1 MKITKR
7 RLRKILIES
16 LLFESRKTREWIK
29 TQPAADQEPL
39 LDAYNKGLT
48 VIDQL
53 SWIQKVR
60 GTEPIQD
67 VVPDVI
73 RFYDP
78 QVQAIIR
85 ENGFQTNLNRRTY
98 PSVGELRRVI
108 RQVDAL
114 IDSRKEATSTQQT
127 NPIDD
132 PHHVDKIAKV
142 GPWTILMPR
151 TVTGSISCDISGND
165 TSWCTTK
172 SRGQNLFLSYV
183 GRGSDDIILFYVMD
197 YSRTPDDP
205 HKSQQEACVENN
217 DSRLSIGFINGE
229 PVLKGQSGGLS
240 VDAANMGLNKRIL
253 RSSNGLGQYYDQIMG
268 ILSAEAQAIGSTHPA
283 KESLKRARKDLLYL
297 KSVIKDYDKDAKKDY
312 LRQVTDDLSESPSE
326 VIEFILFSDTD
337 TFYDIIRSRGENSQ
351 NVNFS
356 QDILEKIYN
365 EFSTKRMDI
374 GKIFTQYQGGSRFSS
389 DMLIFDVLTFK
400 SYLMSEEMFDR
411 FFDLYN
417 DLLDERLIRTGQMR
431 QGTVIDSS
439 VRMDHLVETIL
450 SFGHRRGFQI
460 HPKVAQKIQ
469 ERHTYQLSDEGIQDL
484 IDQDKQNEIR
494 TIYNLAS
501 KDIKEKFY
509 ESGVSTRFEHALR
522 TFRYIIEEGRS
533 KFTEYGGF
541 EGLDVPPLDQ
551 RDGIALSIVQQELIA
566 GRASF
571 VSWDSGLQPKLV
583 QDVEMTFTSV
593 FPEFYQMKPSQFK
606 NFIKGGNRGLNNLM
620 ISQYVKDSGLDWLFG
635 FGHNR
640 WTASRDITFFNSLI
654 DRLLASPFISE
665 KMANYVKRNM
675 CVDFSGFLRNP
686 KYSTDQYLVDLYR
699 VLRYH
704 STSEGPQLS
713 DTQYTRTIGDDD
725 KGYFG
730 DLVYAEIEDR
740 AFNAYP
746 TTWTLGEE
754 ILEELNIEPGDY

>member
-1 MKITKR
+1 MKITKSH
-7 RLRKILIES
+7 LRKILMES
-16 LLFESRKTREWIK
+16 LLLESRKTREWIK
-29 TQPAADQEPL
+29 TQPAADQAPL

-48 VIDQL
+48 IIDQL

-67 VVPDVI
+67 VAPDVI

-98 PSVGELRRVI
+98 PSVGELRRVV

-114 IDSRKEATSTQQT
+114 INSRKEATSTQQT

-165 TSWCTTK
+165 TTWCTTK

-356 QDILEKIYN
+356 QGILEKIYH

-400 SYLMSEEMFDR
+400 SHLMTDVMFDK

-417 DLLDERLIRTGQMR
+417 ELLDERLILTGQMR
-431 QGTVIDSS
+431 QGTVIDPS
-439 VRMDHLVETIL
+439 VRMDHLVTTIL
-450 SFGHRRGFQI
+450 SYGHRRGFQI
-460 HPKVAQKIQ
+460 HPRIAQKIQ
-469 ERHTYQLSDEGIQDL
+469 ELNEYELSDEGIENAIDYGNHNNVKEVFYRSPDDL
-484 IDQDKQNEIR
+484 
-494 TIYNLAS
+494 
-501 KDIKEKFY
+501 KEKFY
-509 ESGVSTRFEHALR
+509 ESQVSTRFEHALR
-522 TFRYIIEEGRS
+522 TFRHIMEEGPY
-533 KFTEYGGF
+533 KFTLRKGF
-541 EGLDVPPLDQ
+541 EDMNVPPLDD
-551 RDGIALSIVQQELIA
+551 RDGIAISIVMQEMTRGI
-566 GRASF
+566 GSRDPNNNGF
-571 VSWDSGLQPKLV
+571 HPKLA
-583 QDVEMTFTSV
+583 QDVEASFTSV
-593 FPEFYQMKPSQFK
+593 FPEFYQMSAKQFK
-606 NFIKGGNRGLNNLM
+606 KFIGGFEDGNNFM
-620 ISQYVKDSGLDWLFG
+620 ISKYVKDSGLGWLWG
-635 FGHNR
+635 FGNNR
-640 WTASRDITFFNSLI
+640 AQASKDISFFNTLKNSLI
-654 DRLLASPFISE
+654 SSPFISE
-665 KMANYVKRNM
+665 KMANYVRNNM
-675 CVDFSGFLRNP
+675 CVGFANFLSNP
-686 KYSTDQYLVDLYR
+686 KYASDQYLVDLYR

-704 STSEGPQLS
+704 STSEGPQLP
-713 DTQYTRTIGDDD
+713 DTQYTRTIKD
-725 KGYFG
+725 KAYLG

-746 TTWTLGEE
+746 ATWTLGEE
-754 ILEELNIEPGDY
+754 ILEELNIEAGDY